1 MAKIILLW
9 NFDGD
14 QILNLF
20 VRYAVAAMMQGYPRK
35 IQMFLKDKNV
45 PTISLASAAL
55 VPSTAATISLS
66 NDPWVRTIADNRSMP
81 SKNVMDR
88 NIPDKS
94 LMARLFPKN
103 ESMPTKR

>member
-1 MAKIILLW
+1 
-9 NFDGD
+9 
-14 QILNLF
+14 
-20 VRYAVAAMMQGYPRK
+20 MMQGYPRK

-55 VPSTAATISLS
+55 VASTADIISSS
-66 NDPWVRTIADNRSMP
+66 NDPWARAIADNRSMP
-81 SKNVMDR
+81 SKKIMDR

-94 LMARLFPKN
+94 LMARLFPMN